1 MFTLI
6 SVMKHSERLN
16 NATCTNEV
24 AGFTGRYWYCLCFLL
39 LIPNVIRPVLLPHIR
54 FNRDVMLAKD
64 NTPVKRLEA
73 HTLYCN
79 KQTPT
84 TPIACTNYGLK
95 SEQARVGH
103 IEAQWVHSHCNP
115 ISGSSRVLL
124 IRCTILQQ
132 FLHRY
137 IISCGTMYIAVIV
150 TAGGHTMYGN

>member
-103 IEAQWVHSHCNP
+103 IEAQCACTAAANKSQGAHACY
-115 ISGSSRVLL
+115 SSDVPFYNSLFTDTLYHGKQCTLL
-124 IRCTILQQ
+124 
-132 FLHRY
+132 
-137 IISCGTMYIAVIV
+137 
-150 TAGGHTMYGN
+150 